1 MWGVGARGMVP
12 LITENAEFPEDAETV
27 CQVSKLVADP
37 LSVLRAL
44 RDLGDIAM
52 VSRGTNPSRQDRH
65 SKRIG
70 LGYRRA

>member
-1 MWGVGARGMVP
+1 
-12 LITENAEFPEDAETV
+12 
-27 CQVSKLVADP
+27 
-37 LSVLRAL
+37 
-44 RDLGDIAM
+44 M